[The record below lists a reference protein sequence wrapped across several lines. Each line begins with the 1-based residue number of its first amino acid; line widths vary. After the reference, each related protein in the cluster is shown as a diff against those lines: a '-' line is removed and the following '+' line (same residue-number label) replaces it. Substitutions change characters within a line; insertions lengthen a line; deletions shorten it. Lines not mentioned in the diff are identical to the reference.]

1 MKVLLVSS
9 SSGSMGGGEIY
20 LHHLSFGLSRLGH
33 RVQALCSA
41 APVMDKIAD
50 TLGPFAEVYRIEM
63 ANTYRRRTR
72 CLGAALDFE
81 EHRRFSR
88 KFRELAP
95 DVVHINQ
102 QVAEDGLD
110 LMLAA
115 RDSGVPVLSTIHIT
129 RSAEGLGA
137 RLGKLRDLVTTK
149 VLRRVNMVHITVAEC
164 GKKDLLGRF
173 DFLGPQQVRVV
184 PNGTFFTDADSTIR
198 DRTRT
203 RWGVGSGDVVIGSVG
218 RLDAQKEPI
227 FALKIISKLRQK
239 DLPIRYVWIGDGRMR
254 STFQEEAGRLG
265 IANSVTLD
273 GWRDDVSDCLR
284 GLDIFILPSKF
295 EGMPLALLEAMGAGL
310 CCCASDVDG
319 IAETIENGL
328 NGYLCPPGDL
338 QGWCRQLDALVT
350 DPESRMAV
358 GTRAHALARRRF
370 SVEAMATE
378 TAKVYQDVVCFQQK
392 E

>member
-1 MKVLLVSS
+1 
-9 SSGSMGGGEIY
+9 MGGGEIY
-20 LHHLSFGLSRLGH
+20 LHHLSVGLSRLGH
-33 RVQALCSA
+33 CVRALCSA

-50 TLGPFAEVYRIEM
+50 TLGPFAEVDRVEM
-63 ANTYRRRTR
+63 ANTYQRRTR

-81 EHRRFSR
+81 QHRRFSR

-110 LMLAA
+110 LILAA
-115 RDSGVPVLSTIHIT
+115 SEFGVPVLSTIHIT

-137 RLGKLRDLVTTK
+137 RFGRLRDLVTTK

-184 PNGTFFTDADSTIR
+184 PNGAFFTDADSAIR
-198 DRTRT
+198 DRTRR
-203 RWGVGSGDVVIGSVG
+203 RWGVGAGDVVIGSVG
-218 RLDAQKEPI
+218 RLDAQKEPT
-227 FALKIISKLRQK
+227 FALKIISNLRQK
-239 DLPIRYVWIGDGRMR
+239 GLPVHYVWIGDGGMR
-254 STFQEEAGRLG
+254 SIFQEETGRLG
-265 IANSVTLD
+265 ITNSVTLD
-273 GWRDDVSDCLR
+273 GWRDDVSDCLQ
-284 GLDIFILPSKF
+284 GLDIFVMPSKF

-319 IAETIENGL
+319 IAETIEDGL
-328 NGYLCPPGDL
+328 DGYLCPPGDL
-338 QGWCRQLDALVT
+338 QGWCRKLGALIA
-350 DPESRMAV
+350 DPESRMVV
-358 GTRAHALARRRF
+358 GVRARDLARRRF
-370 SVEAMATE
+370 SVETMATE
-378 TAKVYQDVVCFQQK
+378 TAKIYQDVIRPQQM